1 MTKHLFTTAALAL
14 LMTTAAQAA
23 DKEFPATLKAH
34 AVLPADTIIAAP
46 ADAATYL
53 KTSGKFSTA
62 DRKRVEALGTVMGKD
77 GVRETGLAL
86 PFDGQP
92 MQGFSGI
99 KAMEDGSFW
108 TLSDNGFGN
117 KLNSTDAMLMIH
129 HVAFDW
135 DKGTLEPQKTVFL
148 SDPDKKAPFPIVM
161 EGAEKRYLTGGDFDV
176 EIHPAGR

>member
-1 MTKHLFTTAALAL
+1 MCAPYQRPRFANPMGIFMTRHLFSTAALAL
-14 LMTTAAQAA
+14 LMATAAGAS

-34 AVLPADTIIAAP
+34 AILPANTIIAAP

-53 KTSGKFSTA
+53 KTSGKFTTA
-62 DRKRVEALGTVMGKD
+62 DRKRTEALDTVMGKD
-77 GVRETGLAL
+77 GVRETGLSL

-117 KLNSTDAMLMIH
+117 KLNSTDAMLMLH
-129 HVAFDW
+129 NVRFDW
-135 DKGTLEPQKTVFL
+135 DKGTMEPVKDRL
-148 SDPDKKAPFPIVM
+148 PLGP
-161 EGAEKRYLTGGDFDV
+161 G
-176 EIHPAGR
+176 